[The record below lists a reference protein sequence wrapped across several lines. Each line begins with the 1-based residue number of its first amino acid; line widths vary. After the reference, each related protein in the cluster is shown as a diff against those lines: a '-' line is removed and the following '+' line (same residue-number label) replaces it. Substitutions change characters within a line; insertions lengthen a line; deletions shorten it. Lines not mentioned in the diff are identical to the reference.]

1 MRAGDSLVVWK
12 LDRLARSTRQ
22 LIDTVEDL
30 GRREIGFRCVT
41 QDIDTAT
48 AGGRLVFQI
57 FAALSEFERE
67 IIRERTNAGLE
78 AARARGR
85 RGGRPPA
92 MKPRDLVVA
101 ETLLA
106 NPDLSVEDV
115 AAQIG
120 VSVATLYRHLPGGRG
135 GVRTRQA

>member
-1 MRAGDSLVVWK
+1 
-12 LDRLARSTRQ
+12 LARSTRQ

-30 GRREIGFRCVT
+30 GRCEIGFRCLT
-41 QDIDTAT
+41 QDIDTTT

-78 AARARGR
+78 AARVRGR

-92 MKPRDLVVA
+92 LKPGHLIIA

-115 AAQIG
+115 ATQIG
-120 VSVATLYRHLPGGRG
+120 VSVATLYRHLPGGRAA
-135 GVRTRQA
+135 VRSRQA